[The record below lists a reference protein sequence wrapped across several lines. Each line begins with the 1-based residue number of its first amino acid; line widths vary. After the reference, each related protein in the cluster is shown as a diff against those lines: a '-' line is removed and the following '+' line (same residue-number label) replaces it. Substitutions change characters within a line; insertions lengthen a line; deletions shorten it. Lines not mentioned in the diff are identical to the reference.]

1 MFVRAERLLTKL
13 RQPAS
18 RADELNAL
26 RDRFRRE
33 LAADTTD
40 EERVLGR
47 DVQAAK
53 MRAAAELGT
62 VTSCASC
69 SSDRYAG
76 GACCSGVTASIFD
89 DREVAALV
97 HGGTRPSDLVP
108 PPRRDDHVGCA
119 FRGSRGCTL
128 ELAHRPARCV
138 HYVCDTLRR
147 ELHTHAR
154 LDGVEARLAEL
165 DTAVQTFGMVH
176 AERVDREVL
185 APLIAALAASA
196 RTQ

>member
-1 MFVRAERLLTKL
+1 VFVRVERLLTKL

-33 LAADTTD
+33 LAAEPTE
-40 EERVLGR
+40 EERALGR
-47 DVQAAK
+47 EVQDAK
-53 MRAAAELGT
+53 LRAAATLGT

-69 SSDRYAG
+69 SSDRYSG
-76 GACCSGVTASIFD
+76 GACCSGVTESIFD

-97 HGGTRPSDLVP
+97 HGGTRPRDLVP
-108 PPRRDDHVGCA
+108 PPRSDDHVGCA
-119 FRGSRGCTL
+119 FRGPRACTL
-128 ELAHRPARCV
+128 ELVHRPARCV

-147 ELHTHAR
+147 ELHTHDR
-154 LDGVEARLAEL
+154 LDAVEARLAEL
-165 DTAVQTFGMVH
+165 NAAVQTFGKLH

-185 APLIAALAASA
+185 APLVAALEASA

>member
-1 MFVRAERLLTKL
+1 MFVRVDRLLTKL

-33 LAADTTD
+33 LAAETTE
-40 EERVLGR
+40 EERARGR

-53 MRAAAELGT
+53 LRAAAELGP

-76 GACCSGVTASIFD
+76 GACCSGVTESIFD
-89 DREVAALV
+89 DREIAALA
-97 HGGTRPSDLVP
+97 HGGTRPSDLIP

-147 ELHTHAR
+147 ELHTHDR
-154 LDGVEARLAEL
+154 LDVMEARLAEL
-165 DTAVQTFGMVH
+165 DTAVQSFGTVH
-176 AERVDREVL
+176 AERLDREVL
-185 APLIAALAASA
+185 APLVAALEASA

>member
-1 MFVRAERLLTKL
+1 MFVRLERLLTKL

-26 RDRFRRE
+26 RERFRRE
-33 LAADTTD
+33 VDAETTD
-40 EERVLGR
+40 EERARGR

-53 MRAAAELGT
+53 LRAAAALGA
-62 VTSCASC
+62 VSSCASC

-76 GACCSGVTASIFD
+76 GACCSGVTESIFD
-89 DREVAALV
+89 DREIAALV
-97 HGGTRPSDLVP
+97 HGGVRPSDLVP

-128 ELAHRPARCV
+128 ELAFRPARCV

-147 ELHTHAR
+147 ELHTHGR
-154 LDGVEARLAEL
+154 LDGVEARLADL
-165 DTAVQTFGMVH
+165 NAAVQTFGNVH
-176 AERVDREVL
+176 AERLDREVL
-185 APLIAALAASA
+185 APLVAALEASA
-196 RTQ
+196 RTP